1 MTNRTMNLVNTD
13 HPRTQEEQPMKYKNI
28 LVVGGAGF
36 LGSHL
41 VDVLIKHGAQKV
53 VVVDNMFLGK
63 IENLDWAI
71 QNGNVLVYKEDA
83 RYLTALEN
91 IIEREKPEAV
101 FNLAVKCLPYGFVD
115 PEGAFMVG
123 VEIAHNLANL
133 LRKKKF
139 ERLLHFSSSEAYGTA
154 VKVPMDENHP
164 LDPNSPYGAG
174 KAAADLFLLSYH
186 KLFDLEISILRPFN
200 LYGERQNMEAYAA
213 VVPVTIWR
221 ILNGQRPILEGDG
234 FQTRD
239 FTYVKDVAEAAL
251 RMIECDKAI
260 GRVVNTGHGKETNI
274 KTVIEMICE
283 ALDYPFVKVDH
294 KPPRPSDVRRLHADI
309 TLAKKL
315 IDFSP
320 KTSLEEGIRL
330 TIEWFRS
337 KKNGMAC

>member
-1 MTNRTMNLVNTD
+1 
-13 HPRTQEEQPMKYKNI
+13 MKYKNL

-36 LGSHL
+36 VGSHL
-41 VDVLIKHGAQKV
+41 VDVLVKHGARKV
-53 VVVDNMFLGK
+53 VVVDNMFLGRM
-63 IENLDWAI
+63 ENLNLAMHK
-71 QNGNVLVYKEDA
+71 GNVVVYKEDA

-91 IIEREKPEAV
+91 IIERERPEAV

-115 PEGAFMVG
+115 PEGSFMTG

-133 LRKKKF
+133 LRKKKY

-186 KLFDLEISILRPFN
+186 KLFNLEISILRPFN

-221 ILNGQRPILEGDG
+221 ILNGEKPILEGDG
-234 FQTRD
+234 LQTRD
-239 FTYVKDVAEAAL
+239 FTYVKDVAETAL
-251 RMIECDKAI
+251 KMMECDKAL
-260 GRVVNTGHGKETNI
+260 GRVVNTGQGKETNI
-274 KTVIEMICE
+274 KTVISMICD
-283 ALDYPFVKVDH
+283 ALDYPFDKIDH
-294 KPPRPSDVRRLHADI
+294 KPPRLSDVRRLHADI
-309 TLAKKL
+309 TLAKNML
-315 IDFSP
+315 GFSP
-320 KTSLEEGIRL
+320 KTSLKEGIKL

-337 KKNGMAC
+337 KKNDNASH